1 MERTLTIGFPYVADR
16 FGGST
21 ASSLVL
27 AQALREAGHR
37 VHILTHGTGGRVT
50 EEAATLGLPV
60 GLGHG
65 TQTIPRRSRRR

>member
-1 MERTLTIGFPYVADR
+1 MTASFTIGFPYVADR

-60 GLGHG
+60 TRL
-65 TQTIPRRSRRR
+65 P